1 MLAVLH
7 TNITKKLKTA
17 KLGLK
22 QKVNK
27 SRSEAKERASGSSF
41 KRRKI
46 RTYLAHRSKSI
57 DIQVKKF

>member
-1 MLAVLH
+1 MLAVLDK
-7 TNITKKLKTA
+7 NIKKKLKTA

-27 SRSEAKERASGSSF
+27 SRSEAKERASDSSF
-41 KRRKI
+41 KTRKN

-57 DIQVKKF
+57 DI